1 MLGNPSVTSWAD
13 VVVHASLDNAGV
25 AVDESWSDNLTSVE
39 GTSPRGEVA
48 CTLDRATSWVLQ
60 SDTDPE
66 WLGLL
71 LQAWPEPV

>member
-1 MLGNPSVTSWAD
+1 MLSNPSVTSWAD
-13 VVVHASLDNAGV
+13 VVLHASLENTGV
-25 AVDESWSDNLTSVE
+25 AVDESWFDNLTSVE

-60 SDTDPE
+60 GGKDPE

-71 LQAWPEPV
+71 LQAWPGPV